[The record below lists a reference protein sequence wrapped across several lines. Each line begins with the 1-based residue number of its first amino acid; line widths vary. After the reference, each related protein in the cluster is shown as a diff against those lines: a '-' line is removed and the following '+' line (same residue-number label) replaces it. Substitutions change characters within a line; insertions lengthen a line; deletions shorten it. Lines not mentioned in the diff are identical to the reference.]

1 MSTAVAVEVG
11 SEEWLRTITPSKV
24 PVILGVSRF
33 DSPYRLWHRMTGR
46 VAPEP
51 ENDRFDMGHDFEP
64 AMAAMWKRRNPDWQ
78 LSPGE
83 VQLPVPAM
91 RFGFPALTTLDRRA
105 RKGRARK
112 VVQFKTVRDMD
123 EWGEYDTDEAPAYV
137 VAQVITEMA
146 FSGYTAHPAS
156 VLALGPFYERPRLF
170 NIPFQPRLWATILP
184 RLQEWHDSMRLAE
197 PPDLDD
203 TVATYDCLRQLHP
216 DIEEGAEV
224 LLEPADAERV
234 RIAHANHELAKAQL
248 QADKNWLLDTMGKA
262 QYAKVGTDVVAR
274 RQRGSHGSV
283 SLVIPKPKAPKA
295 MAS

>member
-1 MSTAVAVEVG
+1 MAVEVG
-11 SEEWLRTITPSKV
+11 SEQWLRTITPSKV

-64 AMAAMWKRRNPDWQ
+64 AMAAMWRRRHPDWQ

-83 VQLPVPAM
+83 VQLQVARE
-91 RFGFPALTTLDRRA
+91 RFGFDALVTLDRRA

-123 EWGEYDTDEAPAYV
+123 EWGDYDTDEAPAYV

-146 FSGYTAHPAS
+146 FSGYTQHPAS
-156 VLALGPFYERPRLF
+156 VLALGPFYERPRVYK
-170 NIPFQPRLWATILP
+170 IPFNTRLWANILG
-184 RLQEWHDSMRLAE
+184 RLQEWADSMALAE

-203 TVATYDCLRQLHP
+203 TVATYDCLRELHP
-216 DIEEGAEV
+216 DIDEGTSVE
-224 LLEPADAERV
+224 LDPSDAARI
-234 RIAHANHELAKAQL
+234 RIAHSNADLAKANL
-248 QADKNWLLDTMGKA
+248 QADKNYLLDLMGRA
-262 QYAKVGTDVVAR
+262 QHAKVDGEIIAR
-274 RQRGSHGSV
+274 RQRGAKGSV
-283 SLVIPKPKAPKA
+283 SLVIPKPKALKVTA
-295 MAS
+295 